1 MKHKYEPKF
10 DSSELK
16 LLAEDLHDVLKEID
30 DFYASKENNWKKTDT
45 HQIGKFL
52 EIVIFNQNHILANII
67 ERNNNLVE
75 AAKEK
80 EKWFKK

>member
-10 DSSELK
+10 DSAELK

-30 DFYASKENNWKKTDT
+30 DFYASKEKNWKKTDT